1 LCKPL
6 TIEFPLFAVP
16 REPPVRR
23 LLPSAV
29 DQTLDAHRQA
39 GQPYRYTDADVCAI
53 ARFVSAPVSFDQRAV
68 DLALIEQT
76 RGGPRP
82 TKRENR
88 LAFRRQLEE
97 TQARRA
103 ANAEREEAHK
113 KSLAARLEV
122 PLADRLAPAASTS
135 ATPIAPKPILI
146 DFKKVQGED
155 RVKVFQPKIKAT
167 IKQLTPLVELFDQF
181 SDRVDISKF
190 HQLERFLDR
199 LLNFQDHL
207 SERARTVSPDQWQR
221 LDFNLRQFGKIPF
234 TSLRRR
240 YPDVLKEVVLVL
252 DNNALDWL

>member
-23 LLPSAV
+23 SLPSAV

-39 GQPYRYTDADVCAI
+39 GQPYRYTDADVRAI

-68 DLALIEQT
+68 DLALIEQA

-88 LAFRRQLEE
+88 LAFCHQLEE
-97 TQARRA
+97 TCACRA

-113 KSLAARLEV
+113 KSLAACLEV

-135 ATPIAPKPILI
+135 
-146 DFKKVQGED
+146 VM
-155 RVKVFQPKIKAT
+155 RS
-167 IKQLTPLVELFDQF
+167 LTL
-181 SDRVDISKF
+181 
-190 HQLERFLDR
+190 
-199 LLNFQDHL
+199 
-207 SERARTVSPDQWQR
+207 
-221 LDFNLRQFGKIPF
+221 
-234 TSLRRR
+234 
-240 YPDVLKEVVLVL
+240 
-252 DNNALDWL
+252 

>member
-1 LCKPL
+1 
-6 TIEFPLFAVP
+6 VP

-23 LLPSAV
+23 SLPSAIE
-29 DQTLDAHRQA
+29 QTLDTHRQA

-68 DLALIEQT
+68 DLALIEQA
-76 RGGPRP
+76 RGGPCP

-97 TQARRA
+97 TRARRA
-103 ANAEREEAHK
+103 ANAEREEAHQ
-113 KSLAARLEV
+113 KSLTARLAV

-135 ATPIAPKPILI
+135 ATPIAPKPVLI
-146 DFKKVQGED
+146 NFKKIQGED
-155 RVKVFQPKIKAT
+155 RVKIFQPKIRAT
-167 IKQLTPLVELFDQF
+167 IKRLTPLVELFDQF
-181 SDRVDISKF
+181 ADRVDVSKF

-199 LLNFQDHL
+199 LLNLQDHL
-207 SERARTVSPDQWQR
+207 SERARTISSNQWQR

>member
-1 LCKPL
+1 
-6 TIEFPLFAVP
+6 VP
-16 REPPVRR
+16 RKPPVRR
-23 LLPSAV
+23 SLPSAV

-39 GQPYRYTDADVCAI
+39 GQPYRYTDADVYAI
-53 ARFVSAPVSFDQRAV
+53 ARFVSAPVFFNQCAV
-68 DLALIEQT
+68 DLAFIEQA
-76 RGGPRP
+76 RGGPRS

-97 TQARRA
+97 TRACRA

-113 KSLAARLEV
+113 KSLAARLEA

-135 ATPIAPKPILI
+135 ATPIALKPILI

-167 IKQLTPLVELFDQF
+167 IKWLTPLVKLFDQF
-181 SDRVDISKF
+181 SDHVDISKF
-190 HQLERFLDR
+190 HQLEHFLDR
-199 LLNFQDHL
+199 LLNLQDHL
-207 SERARTVSPDQWQR
+207 SERARTISPDQWQR
-221 LDFNLRQFGKIPF
+221 LDFNLHQFGKIPF

-252 DNNALDWL
+252 DNTALDWL